1 MGDEAPNAR
10 ATGRNIPFSRI
21 ALLLLL
27 GSAILVFFLAGG
39 SELLTLEEL
48 QRRRDSLT
56 SLVESRPLYAAMIF
70 AAFYVAI
77 VALSVPGA
85 AVMTLAAGA
94 LFGFLPGLIIASLSA
109 TVGATLAMLASRFL
123 VRDWVKSRFP
133 SAVAR
138 IDDGVARDGDA
149 YLLSLRL
156 APIFPFFLIN
166 LAMGVTAM
174 RPARFAILSM
184 LGSLPGAAAYTFA
197 GTALAKVGSLSDVLS
212 PTLVGALLV
221 LALLPLLGKWAARRL
236 IRRSGPRNFERPKQ
250 FDANLIVIGAG
261 SAGLVAS
268 LVATELQ
275 GRVILIE
282 RGKMGGDCLNAGCVP
297 SKSLIRAA
305 RAAREIKQAGRFG
318 VNVGSPE
325 IDFPAAM
332 GRVREVIEAIAPND
346 SEERFRAMG
355 VDVRRGSARFVDP
368 WTVEI
373 DGGERVTAPDIVVAS
388 GAEPAIP
395 DIPGL
400 ADSGFVTSDSLWAR
414 LASMAAAPRHLVV
427 LGGGPIGCELG
438 QALAQLGSNVAIVST
453 ADRLLEREDSDA
465 SALIGHALQADGV
478 ALRCGRRAI
487 RVHPTQVELD
497 DGECLPFDLLLVA
510 TGRKAKIDELG
521 LEELGVRA
529 AAPLKRQARVPW
541 PHIRFVGDAAG
552 GLQFTHFAGHS
563 GAIAAINALAGT
575 LGRLQTD
582 SLVPR
587 VTYTSPEV
595 ASVGMTEQQAGKGA
609 QDVEVA
615 RYELSE
621 LDRAIIDGSTAG
633 FVKLVIKAGSDRVIG
648 ATIVAP
654 NAGDLIMPWVLAI
667 KQGIGL
673 NEMHRAIYPYP
684 TFSEA
689 SRAAAGEW
697 RKAHKPQRLLSLLRR
712 WNGWRRGS

>member
-10 ATGRNIPFSRI
+10 ATGRKIPFSRI

-27 GSAILVFFLAGG
+27 GSAILAFFLAGG

-109 TVGATLAMLASRFL
+109 TAGATLAMLASRFL
-123 VRDWVKSRFP
+123 VRDWVKSHFP

-166 LAMGVTAM
+166 LVMGLTAM

-197 GTALAKVGSLSDVLS
+197 GTALAKVESLSDVFS
-212 PTLVGALLV
+212 PTLVGALLM
-221 LALLPLLGKWAARRL
+221 LALLPLLGKWAARRVV
-236 IRRSGPRNFERPKQ
+236 RRSGPSNFERPKQ

-282 RGKMGGDCLNAGCVP
+282 RGEMGGDCLNTGCVP

-305 RAAREIKQAGRFG
+305 RAAREIRQAARFG
-318 VNVGSPE
+318 VNVGSPQ
-325 IDFPAAM
+325 INFPAAM
-332 GRVREVIEAIAPND
+332 RRVRQVIEAIAPND

-368 WTVEI
+368 WTLEI
-373 DGGERVTAPDIVVAS
+373 DGGERVTAPDIVVAT
-388 GAEPAIP
+388 GAESAIP

-414 LASMAAAPRHLVV
+414 LASMAAAPRNLVV

-438 QALAQLGSNVAIVST
+438 QALAQLGSNVAIIST

-465 SALIGHALQADGV
+465 SALIGHALQADGI
-478 ALRCGRRAI
+478 ALRCGRRAV
-487 RVHPTQVELD
+487 RVHSSQVELD

-510 TGRKAKIDELG
+510 TGRKARIDELG
-521 LEELGVRA
+521 LEELRVLA
-529 AAPLKRQARVPW
+529 AAPLKRQW
-541 PHIRFVGDAAG
+541 PHIRFAGDAAG
-552 GLQFTHFAGHS
+552 DLQFTHFAGHS

-575 LGRLQTD
+575 FGRLRTA

-595 ASVGMTEQQAGKGA
+595 ASVGMTEQQAGRGA
-609 QDVEVA
+609 RDVEVA
-615 RYELSE
+615 CYELSE
-621 LDRAIIDGSTAG
+621 LDRAIIDGSTVG
-633 FVKLVIKAGSDRVIG
+633 FVKLVIKTGSDRVLG